1 MGDINIRKHELKDGS
16 ISYEYRFE
24 IASENGRR
32 KQYTK
37 RGFKSKA
44 EAKRA
49 GIKAQ
54 QLYEHTGQVL
64 QSADLSYADFLDI
77 WMENDCK
84 VDLKPATITN
94 YQKRVRNH
102 IKPAL
107 GSYRLRAISKDD
119 LQKFIL
125 DMYDAGYSINT
136 LSSITGILSKSFNYA
151 VDNHYIVFSPA
162 VRLKIP
168 RNRTPVTPT
177 RTDARDIIPPSAIK
191 SIMKRFPETHPSHI
205 PLRLGYECGLRIGE
219 AFALTWEDIDLEAKT
234 LTVNRQIQ
242 WQEDGT
248 RSASDKMMN
257 NGTAESGE
265 GFWYFTN
272 PKYNSFRKIDLSD
285 DIVRLLR
292 EEKRRQEA
300 MKVYY
305 GEHYNSYSATYP
317 LAFGGVNN
325 PANSVPNPIEK
336 KASGN
341 TINFLCVRKDG
352 TYISLRTMQHTSNV
366 IHRDI
371 YPDFKFHSLR
381 HTHASILYSARLP
394 DKYISERLGH
404 KDCKITKIVYI
415 HLDDTM
421 RAEGKQAI
429 NAIFANDN
437 DTV

>member
-1 MGDINIRKHELKDGS
+1 MGDINIRKHVLKDGY

-24 IASENGRR
+24 IASENGKR

-107 GSYRLRAISKDD
+107 GSYRLRSISKDD

-125 DMYDAGYSINT
+125 DMYDKGYSINT

-151 VDNHYIVFSPA
+151 VDNHYILFSPA

-168 RNRTPVTPT
+168 RNRTPATPT
-177 RTDARDIIPPSAIK
+177 RTDTRDTIPPSAIK
-191 SIMKRFPETHPSHI
+191 SIMERFPETHPSHI

-248 RSASDKMMN
+248 RSGNDKIMN
-257 NGTAESGE
+257 NGSAESGE

-272 PKYNSFRKIDLSD
+272 PKYNSFRVIDLSD
-285 DIVRLLR
+285 DMVRLLR
-292 EEKRRQEA
+292 DEKRRQEA

-305 GEHYNSYSATYP
+305 GEYYNSYYATYP
-317 LAFGGVNN
+317 LAFSGVNN
-325 PANSVPNPIEK
+325 PANAVPNPIDRT
-336 KASGN
+336 ANGN
-341 TINFLCVRKDG
+341 AINFLCVRKDG
-352 TYISLRTMQHTSNV
+352 TYISLRTMQHTSSV
-366 IHRDI
+366 IHKDI
-371 YPDFKFHSLR
+371 YPAFKYHSLR
-381 HTHASILYSARLP
+381 HTHASMLYSARLP

-415 HLDDTM
+415 HLDDSM
-421 RAEGKQAI
+421 RAEGKQTI
-429 NAIFANDN
+429 NTIFTGN
-437 DTV
+437 

>member
-24 IASENGRR
+24 IAPESGKR

-37 RGFKSKA
+37 RGFKTKV

-49 GIKAQ
+49 GLKAQ

-84 VDLKPATITN
+84 VDLKPATILN

-107 GSYRLRAISKDD
+107 GSYRLKAISKDD

-125 DMYDAGYSINT
+125 DMYDKGYSVNT

-168 RNRTPVTPT
+168 RNRTPATPT
-177 RTDARDIIPPSAIK
+177 RADARDAIPPSAIK
-191 SIMKRFPETHPSHI
+191 NIMERFPETHPSHI

-242 WQEDGT
+242 WQEDET
-248 RSASDKMMN
+248 RSQSDKTMN
-257 NGTAESGE
+257 NGRAESGA

-272 PKYNSFRKIDLSD
+272 PKYNSFRIIDLSD
-285 DIVRLLR
+285 DIVRLLC

-300 MKVYY
+300 MKIYY
-305 GEHYNSYSATYP
+305 GEYYNKYYATYP
-317 LAFGGVNN
+317 LAFNGVNN
-325 PANSVPNPIEK
+325 PTNAVPNPIVRT
-336 KASGN
+336 ANGN
-341 TINFLCVRKDG
+341 AVNFLCVRKDG
-352 TYISLRTMQHTSNV
+352 TYISLRTMQHTSSV
-366 IHRDI
+366 IHKDI
-371 YPDFKFHSLR
+371 YPAFKYHSLR
-381 HTHASILYSARLP
+381 HTHASMLYSARLP

-415 HLDDTM
+415 HLDDAT
-421 RAEGKQAI
+421 RSEGKQAI
-429 NAIFANDN
+429 NAIFSENQ